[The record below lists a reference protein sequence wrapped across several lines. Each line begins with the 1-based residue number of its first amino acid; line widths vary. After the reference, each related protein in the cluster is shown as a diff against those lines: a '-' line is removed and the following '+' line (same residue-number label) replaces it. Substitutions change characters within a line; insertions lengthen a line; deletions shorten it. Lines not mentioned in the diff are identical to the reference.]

1 MDRSKGG
8 GDCLVG
14 VESERCVCRAGVG
27 WDYLGCWSERVFAS
41 CRWCVSYFLWYS
53 RGQLFLPTLSLTGS
67 DPNDTPQ
74 VNMAGRMFL
83 DRWNDCVVTRE
94 Q

>member
-1 MDRSKGG
+1 MDLGKGG

-53 RGQLFLPTLSLTGS
+53 RGQLFSLTLWETGP
-67 DPNDTPQ
+67 DPNETPQ
-74 VNMAGRMFL
+74 VNMAAYMSP
-83 DRWNDCVVTRE
+83 DS
-94 Q
+94 